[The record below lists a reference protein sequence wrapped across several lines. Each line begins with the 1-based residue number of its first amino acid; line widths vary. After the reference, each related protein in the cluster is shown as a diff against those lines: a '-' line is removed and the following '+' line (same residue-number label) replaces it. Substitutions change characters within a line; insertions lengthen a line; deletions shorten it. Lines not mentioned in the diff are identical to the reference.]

1 MTIMIFKLPTMKHV
15 RSSQYS
21 QPTTCNDAIVYDGFG
36 TIMHDA
42 NPWWK
47 CNDEGATKSQHKL

>member
-1 MTIMIFKLPTMKHV
+1 MIFKLPTMKHV

-47 CNDEGATKSQHKL
+47 CDDEGATKSQHKL